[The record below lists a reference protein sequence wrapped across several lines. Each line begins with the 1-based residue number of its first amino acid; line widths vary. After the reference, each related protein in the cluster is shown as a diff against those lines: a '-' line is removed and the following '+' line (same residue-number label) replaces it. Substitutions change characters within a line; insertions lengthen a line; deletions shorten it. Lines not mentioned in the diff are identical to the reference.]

1 MTCSISSDGGSLD
14 FNTNLFSDTRN
25 QVLSRLRRSSLV
37 DDGTMTVGPITFDDA
52 PPKKHFFAVLVF
64 IVSIIRQVFKMT
76 LGTILISR
84 YQKPKHIFKPCIS
97 LVIIGSLNIYIY
109 ANQYRSTL

>member
-52 PPKKHFFAVLVF
+52 PPKKHVFAVLVF

-76 LGTILISR
+76 LDI
-84 YQKPKHIFKPCIS
+84 K
-97 LVIIGSLNIYIY
+97 
-109 ANQYRSTL
+109 